1 MLDKINAEIAKLN
14 ADKVA
19 LTNPAE
25 FDKLVAEKVAEFKEN
40 LIISLNAEKEEKIKE
55 IDFKMNC
62 LENWKAEL
70 EQAALA
76 EQEQQEQ
83 VVDQLPLN

>member
-40 LIISLNAEKEEKIKE
+40 LIISLNEKKEEDIKE
-55 IDFKMNC
+55 IDFKLNC

>member
-55 IDFKMNC
+55 IDFKVNC